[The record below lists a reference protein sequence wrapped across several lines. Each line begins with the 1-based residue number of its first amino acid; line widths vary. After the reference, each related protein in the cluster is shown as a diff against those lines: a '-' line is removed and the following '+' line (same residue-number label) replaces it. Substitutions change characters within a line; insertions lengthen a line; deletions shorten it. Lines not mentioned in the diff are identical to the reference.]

1 MPKPSRVLVFY
12 FKIGGI
18 LMSKLPLRNETL
30 MIMKNM
36 NPSDHASRSAAIM
49 EKLIASKEYEIAQTI
64 GITISRFPEV
74 DTQILIEAAWK
85 SGKQVAV
92 PKCIPSTREMD
103 FRIITSFEDLETV
116 YMDLQ
121 EPAMDRTE
129 TIEKKQ
135 IDLQIVPGVAFS
147 REGYRIGF
155 GGGYYDRYLTD
166 FPGTCISLAFNIQT
180 GKTVPVEDH
189 DIPVDMIITEN
200 ELIQCR
206 KIRDEK

>member
-1 MPKPSRVLVFY
+1 
-12 FKIGGI
+12 
-18 LMSKLPLRNETL
+18 MSKLSLRNETL
-30 MIMKNM
+30 TMMKSM
-36 NPSDHASRSAAIM
+36 KRADHANQSAAIM
-49 EKLIASKEYEIAQTI
+49 EQLIASKEYTTARTI

-74 DTQILIEAAWK
+74 DTRMLIETAWK
-85 SGKQVAV
+85 SGKQIAV

-116 YMDLQ
+116 YMDLL
-121 EPAMDRTE
+121 EPAIERTE

-135 IDLQIVPGVAFS
+135 IDLQVVPGVVFS
-147 REGYRIGF
+147 KEGYRIGF

-166 FPGTCISLAFNIQT
+166 FPGTCISLAFDIQT
-180 GKTVPVEDH
+180 GKTVPIEEH

-200 ELIQCR
+200 EVIQCR